1 MLNERRGKDQVDKWL
16 IRAEKDCRIVPAMSA
31 EVVGEIT
38 AHIAYTEEMEKVVN
52 VLEVSERALEA
63 KVAAQEVTIATLKK
77 HVTDI
82 GGLVG
87 EKPWTL

>member
-1 MLNERRGKDQVDKWL
+1 MG
-16 IRAEKDCRIVPAMSA
+16 
-31 EVVGEIT
+31 
-38 AHIAYTEEMEKVVN
+38 HIAYTEEMEKVVN